1 LLGLSYGVTAPIVAV
16 RQWKQIGILTKV
28 LLLAAGNFCFYL
40 DAFNI
45 YSNGAFVGIYGGLFL
60 IVSLILTI
68 GGRIMPAFIRNGL
81 EYPVKVSNPFW
92 VAMTSFVI
100 FLVFT
105 VNFLFIHHNLTTG
118 VTAGLLFALTTYRLI
133 CWHTPG
139 IWSQP
144 LLWGL
149 FISYIFIDLGFLLYT
164 LHAFGSVSPFIAAHA
179 FAYGG
184 IGLATLCMMIR
195 VSLGHTGRNVR
206 TPPQGT
212 GLLLAI
218 LTLGAAIR
226 VLTPLFSTEYYR
238 AIILASQTLWMV
250 AFAGF
255 TLLVAKMLIAPRAD
269 GQEDINTG
277 NNHRKKLYHS

>member
-1 LLGLSYGVTAPIVAV
+1 
-16 RQWKQIGILTKV
+16 
-28 LLLAAGNFCFYL
+28 
-40 DAFNI
+40 
-45 YSNGAFVGIYGGLFL
+45 
-60 IVSLILTI
+60 
-68 GGRIMPAFIRNGL
+68 
-81 EYPVKVSNPFW
+81 
-92 VAMTSFVI
+92 
-100 FLVFT
+100 
-105 VNFLFIHHNLTTG
+105 
-118 VTAGLLFALTTYRLI
+118 
-133 CWHTPG
+133 
-139 IWSQP
+139 
-144 LLWGL
+144 
-149 FISYIFIDLGFLLYT
+149 
-164 LHAFGSVSPFIAAHA
+164 
-179 FAYGG
+179 
-184 IGLATLCMMIR
+184 MIR

-255 TLLVAKMLIAPRAD
+255 TLLVAKILIAPRAD